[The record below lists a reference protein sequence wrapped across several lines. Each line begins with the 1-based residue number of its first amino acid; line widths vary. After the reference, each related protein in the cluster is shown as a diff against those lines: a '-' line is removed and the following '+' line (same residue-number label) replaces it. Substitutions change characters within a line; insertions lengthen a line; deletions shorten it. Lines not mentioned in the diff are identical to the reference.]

1 MEKRPLILAVDDEG
15 SILKLLEV
23 NLSASGYCVATATS
37 GASAVRWLEE
47 HDPDLVILD
56 LVMAGLD
63 GLQVIG
69 LIRQRSS
76 VPILM
81 LTGVIEVTTVHDALV
96 AGADDY
102 MTKPF
107 SIVELT
113 ARIKAKLRL
122 AGRESEA
129 TIVART
135 DVAC

>member
-1 MEKRPLILAVDDEG
+1 MEKRSLILAVDDEG

-23 NLSASGYCVATATS
+23 NLSASGYCIATAPD

-56 LVMAGLD
+56 LIMAGLD

-76 VPILM
+76 IPIIM
-81 LTGVIEVTTVHDALV
+81 LTAVTKVTTLRDALV
-96 AGADDY
+96 AGADDC

-107 SIVELT
+107 RIAELT

-122 AGRESEA
+122 AGRGNEA
-129 TIVART
+129 TMVAGA